1 VIRRRSPGDAETTST
16 QSSAKPLIATGSD
29 VDTKRVDLFDEGLR
43 SRLGTF
49 RRDDRPDV
57 PHLVVDG
64 DVDDR
69 LVDDFTDAIFK
80 VVVDA
85 QSTAVLDLTGVTHFG
100 ANGIGALITGK
111 ALAHDHGVELVVEPS
126 RIVRRV
132 LVIVGLAD
140 YFVLQ
145 REHA

>member
-1 VIRRRSPGDAETTST
+1 MKS
-16 QSSAKPLIATGSD
+16 LIATGRG
-29 VDTKRVDLFDEGLR
+29 VDTYVVDLFDEGLR

-49 RRDDRPDV
+49 RRDDRLDV

-69 LVDDFTDAIFK
+69 LVEAFTDAIFK
-80 VVVDA
+80 TVVDA
-85 QSTAVLDLTGVTHFG
+85 QHTAVLDLSGVTHLG

-132 LVIVGLAD
+132 VHIVGLAD
-140 YFVLQ
+140 YFGLR
-145 REHA
+145 RECV